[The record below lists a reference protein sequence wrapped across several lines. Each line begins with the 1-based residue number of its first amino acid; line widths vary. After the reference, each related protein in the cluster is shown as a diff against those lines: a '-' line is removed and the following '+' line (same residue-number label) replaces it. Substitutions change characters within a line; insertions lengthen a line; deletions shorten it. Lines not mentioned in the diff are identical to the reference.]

1 MSIPSSRASC
11 RVLRADG
18 LCTLS
23 LAVCRTRR
31 IEKIATISRNS
42 ASPFRPSAFSRSGTF
57 KRQAPKSSC
66 RLVLRSPF
74 APCCGPICSTRLIPS
89 GTSQSQV
96 TVEPVAARSG
106 LQKNGA
112 VGKTKSS
119 SCATGM
125 ASQRRTSSASSTPSL
140 DGPTTTR
147 TSPAGRCSSSCTRTT
162 ASGTRVRSVAIFFFD
177 GCVHLTPCTAFRR
190 RPACAPQDRLPRTRF
205 GQNARQTRLDAR
217 LQAGGRADPT

>member
-1 MSIPSSRASC
+1 MHLSS
-11 RVLRADG
+11 
-18 LCTLS
+18 
-23 LAVCRTRR
+23 AVCRTRR
-31 IEKIATISRNS
+31 IDKIATSWRNS

-57 KRQAPKSSC
+57 NRPAPKSSC

-106 LQKNGA
+106 LQSNGA

-125 ASQRRTSSASSTPSL
+125 ASRRRTSSASSTPSS

-162 ASGTRVRSVAIFFFD
+162 GSGTRVRLFANLFSPGV
-177 GCVHLTPCTAFRR
+177 C
-190 RPACAPQDRLPRTRF
+190 
-205 GQNARQTRLDAR
+205 N
-217 LQAGGRADPT
+217 